1 MKRFKLLS
9 LFAAA
14 LLWLGGQSAN
24 AFTLTCLSGSNY
36 GANEG
41 CQKLFDGTENT
52 KWGTWDGYDGKT
64 VHTIFKAVLPIAPAS
79 YELVIAN
86 DTNGSP
92 GRNWKKWKI
101 YGGNFASDSEA
112 TKDAEG
118 WAVID
123 EKDTEL
129 PTGQFEVVSLNLSAP
144 DGNYYSYFK
153 IVVEE
158 LRGGWGEYCQMDEF
172 RFVDFKIDTSIAQSY
187 LDFDYE
193 TGTDADLVSAYS
205 EKRGT
210 LETAIATNDPDQI
223 VPAVEAL
230 APIYNK
236 INTLRSGNFIA
247 LYWTST
253 WGDGSGS
260 NLVDKN
266 EDTKWGGDFKGAEG
280 SAEYVQYMA
289 FRGKAQQPY
298 FYKLVTGGDTEA
310 YNGRNWKSWKIFG
323 GNFASEAEAARD
335 AEGWVLLDE
344 RTDISEKYLP
354 MKNKYP
360 ATFDFNKG
368 VAEAYRFFKVE
379 VTAAHSGKAIQMS
392 EMYLCT
398 EEEFDAIR
406 QPLVDEFK
414 DFDTTAEV
422 QAEYAD
428 EMARFIELYEE
439 LKTTADAVRLTEVY
453 NEMKELR
460 TVLERS
466 MRYVEL
472 TKVLTVVDGVFQ
484 LGTAADLMNFSAA
497 VNDGATSLNAA
508 LTADIDLTGEE
519 FVPIG
524 NTSNYFSGSF
534 DGKGHSV
541 TLKIDSD
548 QSCQALF
555 GGATDG
561 ASFSNMIIKGSVKGN
576 GSTAAL
582 IGEAKGNHGS
592 ITISSVGIEA
602 DVTSTGNYNG
612 AFLGND
618 WGATVTLHVSNSY
631 NTGTVTSEGENCS
644 LMGGYFAGNANTFT
658 NVYNTGTVSK
668 GSNKFCYGNAGTFTN
683 CYTTT
688 TTDGDKA
695 GLTKGI
701 ATAMVASGELCYKLG
716 AAFTQD
722 LSQEGHPTFGSKVV
736 SAGKW
741 FNDDADDVYY
751 NLEDGNYTVYQLNL
765 DEGNAKYEVP
775 ANVTAKHVTMARSL
789 KAGVWNTFCSP
800 VALGGDNFSAVKE
813 LTGVTADGENYTMTF
828 SDAAGDIVPGK
839 PYMVQ
844 VAEAK
849 TELAATDADV
859 ATAEIP
865 VTYDGLTFQ
874 GVFSGGTAPMG
885 SFIISDN
892 VFYNVNSTVSLKAFR
907 GYITVAGAGVKALNF
922 NFDGGATSIGEE
934 LSAEMEASRAE
945 TVFNLAGQRIA
956 KVQKGINIVNGK
968 KVIIK

>member
-52 KWGTWDGYDGKT
+52 KWGTWDGNDGKT
-64 VHTIFKAVLPIAPAS
+64 VHTIFKAALPIAPAS

-86 DTNGSP
+86 DTNGFP

-118 WAVID
+118 WVVID

-129 PTGQFEVVSLNLSAP
+129 PTGKFEVVSLNLSAP

-158 LRGGWGEYCQMDEF
+158 LRGGWGNYCQMDEF
-172 RFVDFKIDTSIAQSY
+172 RFKDFTIDTSSAQSY

-205 EKRGT
+205 EKRVA
-210 LETAIATNDPDQI
+210 LEDAMATNDPDQI

-230 APIYNK
+230 TPIYNK

-247 LYWTST
+247 LYSTPT
-253 WGDGSGS
+253 WGDSPAS

-266 EDTKWGGDFKGAEG
+266 DNTKWGGNFSGDEG
-280 SAEYVQYMA
+280 SPEHVQYMA

-298 FYKLVTGGDTEA
+298 FYKLVTGGDTFT
-310 YNGRNWKSWKIFG
+310 YTGRNWKSWKIFG

-354 MKNKYP
+354 MKNNYP

-368 VAEAYRFFKVE
+368 VAVAYSYFKVE
-379 VTAAHSGKAIQMS
+379 VTAAHQGDGIQMS
-392 EMYLCT
+392 EIYLCT
-398 EEEFDAIR
+398 QEEFDAIR
-406 QPLVDEFK
+406 QPLVDEFE

-428 EMARFIELYEE
+428 EMAHFIELYEE

-460 TVLERS
+460 LLLEGS

-472 TKVLTVVDGVFQ
+472 TKKITVVDGVFQ
-484 LGTAADLMNFSAA
+484 LGTAADLMNFSEA
-497 VNDGATSLNAA
+497 VNLGATSLDAV

-592 ITISSVGIEA
+592 ITISGVGIEA

-618 WGATVTLHVSNSY
+618 WGATVTLHVSDSY
-631 NTGTVTSEGENCS
+631 NTGTVTVTSEGENCS
-644 LMGGYFAGNANTFT
+644 LMGGYFSGNANTFT

-751 NLEDGNYTVYQLNL
+751 NLEGGNYTVYQLTL
-765 DEGNAKYEVP
+765 DENNAKYDVP
-775 ANVTAKHVTMARSL
+775 AGVTAKNVTMARSL

-800 VALGGDNFSAVKE
+800 VALGSDNFSAVKE
-813 LTGVTADGENYTMTF
+813 LTGVSSNGDSYTMTF
-828 SDAAGDIVPGK
+828 SDAAGNIVPGK

-849 TELAATDADV
+849 TELTATDAAVATDAD
-859 ATAEIP
+859 P
-865 VTYDGLTFQ
+865 VTFNGLTFQ
-874 GVFSGGTAPMG
+874 GVFAAGNAPEG

-892 VFYNVNSTVSLKAFR
+892 KFYCVNSDVALKAFR
-907 GYITVAGAGVKALNF
+907 GCITVAGAGVKALNYD
-922 NFDGGATSIGEE
+922 FDGSATSISEE
-934 LSAEMEASRAE
+934 LRMQSEGVE
-945 TVFNLAGQRIA
+945 TLFNLAGQRIA